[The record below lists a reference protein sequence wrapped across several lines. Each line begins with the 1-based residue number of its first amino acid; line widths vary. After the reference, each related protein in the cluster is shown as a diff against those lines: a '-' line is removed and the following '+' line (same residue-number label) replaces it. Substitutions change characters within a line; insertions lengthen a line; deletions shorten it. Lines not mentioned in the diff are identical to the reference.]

1 MQLKD
6 MISATGVSARI
17 KAPTKEQLLKELSR
31 RASTIVNLEEAII
44 YRALLD
50 REDLGSTG
58 VGNGIALPHA
68 RLPGLKQS
76 VGMLFTL
83 ERPIDYLSIDEKPV
97 DLIGILFL
105 PQDLKAEANVAL
117 SCLARRLR
125 EAGVADRLRASKS
138 GEELYCQLCGE
149 AQETN
154 KL

>member
-1 MQLKD
+1 MQLKE
-6 MISATGVSARI
+6 MISTAGVDARI

-31 RASTIVNLEEAII
+31 RASPIVNLDEAII

-83 ERPIDYLSIDEKPV
+83 ERPIDFLSIDEKPV

-105 PQDLKAEANVAL
+105 PKDFKADANVAL

-125 EAGVADRLRASKS
+125 EPGVADRLRASKS
-138 GEELYCQLCGE
+138 GDEIYGNLCGD
-149 AQETN
+149 AP
-154 KL
+154 KAS

>member
-6 MISATGVSARI
+6 MISATGVSAQI

-31 RASTIVNLEEAII
+31 RASTIVNLEEGVI

-105 PQDLKAEANVAL
+105 PQGLKAEANVAL

-125 EAGVADRLRASKS
+125 EPGVADRLRASKS
-138 GEELYCQLCGE
+138 REELYRQLCGE
-149 AQETN
+149 AQKNE
-154 KL
+154 